1 MSICQSST
9 EEIDSQIFK
18 KIGEQS
24 SNKQSHTGSDGEYD
38 TVEGRVAML
47 AEIPSSSEGS
57 K

>member
-1 MSICQSST
+1 MSIYHSST

-24 SNKQSHTGSDGEYD
+24 SKKQSHTGSEDEYD

-47 AEIPSSSEGS
+47 AEIPSSSGS
-57 K
+57 SK